1 MPIAISANFLRFEL
15 VINLKTAKDILD
27 TKSRRVFLLRANRL
41 INVAV
46 WHIADVECDVRFGGP
61 AQPVDAT
68 PTLNLPH
75 AGLLGN
81 KGKVT
86 AY

>member
-1 MPIAISANFLRFEL
+1 MSALPPKADIAER
-15 VINLKTAKDILD
+15 D
-27 TKSRRVFLLRANRL
+27 R
-41 INVAV
+41 
-46 WHIADVECDVRFGGP
+46 DVRFVLP

-68 PTLNLPH
+68 LALNLPH

-81 KGKVT
+81 KGKMT